1 MGKIIIYEN
10 GQQIEV
16 DEEQVK
22 IYDPFPPEEETD
34 ASEYFELKAHAEG
47 W

>member
-22 IYDPFPPEEETD
+22 IYDPFPRKEDTEKD
-34 ASEYFELKAHAEG
+34 KQKSS
-47 W
+47 